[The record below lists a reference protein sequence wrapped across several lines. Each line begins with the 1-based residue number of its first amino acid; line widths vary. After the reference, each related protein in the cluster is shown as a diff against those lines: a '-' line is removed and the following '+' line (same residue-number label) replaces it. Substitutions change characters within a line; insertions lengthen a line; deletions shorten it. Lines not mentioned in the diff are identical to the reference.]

1 MVLNTTADGSFLVFH
16 RGKVVGSEPQG
27 FWSDMDLRVI
37 TSCKE
42 QPSEGHFYVFL
53 GFTLF

>member
-1 MVLNTTADGSFLVFH
+1 MLYTTADGSFLVLQ
-16 RGKVVGSEPQG
+16 RGKVVGCEPQG
-27 FWSDMDLRVI
+27 FQHDMDLRVI

-42 QPSEGHFYVFL
+42 QPSEGHFYVLL